1 MSRFDKI
8 EELIDRVPES
18 SVFVTVDELYARA
31 AQVAAKAPELAEL
44 RVVGKSTKGSD
55 IPMLTVGRGPVSIL
69 VFACPHPNEP
79 IGAMMMYFLMEE
91 LIENPLLREGRA
103 WHILPCVDPDGTRL
117 NEGWF
122 KGPFTIRNYAKGFY
136 RPKPQD
142 QVEWTFPI
150 TYKTLSWTTPK
161 PETQALME
169 AILMAKPDVMYSLHN
184 AGFGG
189 AYYYVSHELPAECY
203 EELRRIPVA
212 RGIELSLGE
221 PEMPWVEELSPAVYK
236 TTSTVDSYEYF
247 AKFAPGDPA
256 EFVVAGAG
264 STEWAQ
270 SQRDLFSLV
279 TEVPYFTSP
288 KTSDQ
293 NPVARARRDVLLE
306 GLERSREIYGLVN
319 AMLERTKGKLDAGD
333 APLLWEAVA
342 TFVDSGLKSLPS
354 QERWARETP
363 GMEAPATVAQE
374 ADSLYIRVFY
384 QMLIAS
390 MLSRAIKMQ
399 LSAEGAGGDAESGEN
414 AGDAAG
420 EGAASELAAVGRELD
435 AAIDGW
441 ASDIERNLSYEVVP
455 IRNLVQVQ
463 YGALLAVLEC
473 RGM

>member
-8 EELIDRVPES
+8 EELIDRVPEY

-79 IGAMMMYFLMEE
+79 IGAMMTHFLMEE

-306 GLERSREIYGLVN
+306 GLEALARDLRAGQRHAGAHEREARRRRRAASVGGGSHLRRLGPEV
-319 AMLERTKGKLDAGD
+319 AAQPGAVGPGD
-333 APLLWEAVA
+333 AR
-342 TFVDSGLKSLPS
+342 DGSSGH
-354 QERWARETP
+354 R
-363 GMEAPATVAQE
+363 
-374 ADSLYIRVFY
+374 
-384 QMLIAS
+384 
-390 MLSRAIKMQ
+390 
-399 LSAEGAGGDAESGEN
+399 GAGGRLAVHQGLLPDAHRVDAVEGHQ
-414 AGDAAG
+414 DAA
-420 EGAASELAAVGRELD
+420 VCGRGRRRRRE
-435 AAIDGW
+435 W
-441 ASDIERNLSYEVVP
+441 RK
-455 IRNLVQVQ
+455 R
-463 YGALLAVLEC
+463 
-473 RGM
+473 R